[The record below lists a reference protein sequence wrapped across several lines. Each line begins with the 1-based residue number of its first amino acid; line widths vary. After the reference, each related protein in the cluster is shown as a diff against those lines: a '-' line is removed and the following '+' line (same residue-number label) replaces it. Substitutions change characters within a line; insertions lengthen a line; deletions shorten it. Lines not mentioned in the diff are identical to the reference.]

1 VSATAAVTTPDLTNT
16 LDRIPIGA
24 QDLKAN
30 SRKFLRKALIVSAAI
45 HLGLIGIYLAS
56 QLYHPPDEAAY
67 TGRVIKMQTL
77 PPPPPL
83 SDAPPPPVIPVN
95 TEIVKPTIGVPVPVP
110 DAMAP
115 EQTIMTQQE
124 IAASLAPVG
133 MGSGSGKDS
142 LVIASGDDLP
152 SEGEFVYYEDEPT
165 PVTAP
170 PPAYPEFARDAG
182 ITGKVTLHV
191 LVGKDGRV
199 KNVKVIK
206 GVTGL
211 DAAAVEAVKKWVFK
225 PALSNNK
232 PIGVWVEVPMDFHF

>member
-1 VSATAAVTTPDLTNT
+1 M
-16 LDRIPIGA
+16 
-24 QDLKAN
+24 
-30 SRKFLRKALIVSAAI
+30 LRKALIVSACI
-45 HLGLIGIYLAS
+45 HLGLIGLYMAS

-83 SDAPPPPVIPVN
+83 SSAPPPPVIPVN
-95 TEIVKPTIGVPVPVP
+95 TEIVKPTIGTPVPVP

-152 SEGEFVYYEDEPT
+152 SEGEFVYYEDEPV

-211 DAAAVEAVKKWVFK
+211 DAAAVDAVKKWVFK

-232 PIGVWVEVPMDFHF
+232 PIAVWVEVPMDFHF

>member
-1 VSATAAVTTPDLTNT
+1 MTTATATAVSSVE
-16 LDRIPIGA
+16 RVPIGA
-24 QDLKAN
+24 ADLKAN
-30 SRKFLRKALIVSAAI
+30 SQKFFGRALAVSAGI
-45 HLGLIGIYLAS
+45 HLALIGIYLGTTIWK
-56 QLYHPPDEAAY
+56 PKDEAEY

-83 SDAPPPPVIPVN
+83 SDAPPPPVVPLDQP
-95 TEIVKPTIGVPVPVP
+95 IVKPTVGIVTPVA
-110 DAMAP
+110 DDLAP

-124 IAASLAPVG
+124 IAASISPIGL
-133 MGSGSGKDS
+133 GSGSGRDS
-142 LVIASGDDLP
+142 LVIAAADDLP
-152 SEGEFVYYEDEPT
+152 DQGEFVYYEDEPV

-170 PPAYPEFARDAG
+170 PPPYPEFARDAG
-182 ITGKVTLHV
+182 ITGTVTLHV

-211 DAAAVEAVKKWVFK
+211 DDAAVMAMKKWVFK

-232 PIGVWVEVPMDFHF
+232 PVAVWVEVPMAFKL